1 MPRPDRRSVGEL
13 LADSDILAR
22 ETLAEVSTERAPA
35 MLRSWGHV
43 VQAAGRLWA
52 AMPPDSLLPRQ
63 PDPMVRLIGVG
74 AGISRAAAAARWP
87 GSGAAN
93 ERMLEISSNLTRAAL
108 LVERYGRDVQP
119 TSPAVRADIAA
130 AHARLLHTLYL
141 TAHSTSVAVQAW
153 LRQAENG
160 SRRSRGRGSRP
171 GAGDLA
177 AGRAAVDRLQV
188 FEQLAGAY
196 VAAHPVAVTALG
208 ERQPLPRPTRLQTAL
223 SGWHVQ
229 VHRTLHAQVDLPD
242 LVRIARVHA
251 LIVASYGVVAD
262 AAAQRGLA
270 DRQAVARVDPMLQQ
284 AELAWTRVA
293 QQVGRLVGTDGTT
306 DPALVR
312 AAAEIRAA
320 ITTTICTPT
329 GWARPG
335 QIAAR
340 TSLTTTGHTLQQ
352 ALVAGVDVAHQLR
365 DILTAHPHRTVPAPL
380 IALRLAAQAADRHG
394 PAKPQPARPA
404 GVSHQPTP
412 NQRVPLPPAF
422 RHELVATAEQAAAAS
437 QRASI
442 AAVASMSK
450 PAAVKGRVRPSRPLT
465 TSRAVP
471 RARGQRLG
479 PER

>member
-13 LADSDILAR
+13 LADSDMLAR
-22 ETLAEVSTERAPA
+22 ETLAEVSAEGAPA
-35 MLRSWGHV
+35 VLRSWGQV

-52 AMPPDSLLPRQ
+52 AMPPESLLPRQ
-63 PDPMVRLIGVG
+63 RDPMVRLVGVG
-74 AGISRAAAAARWP
+74 AGISRAAAAGRWP
-87 GSGAAN
+87 GGGAAD

-119 TSPAVRADIAA
+119 TSAAVRADIAA
-130 AHARLLHTLYL
+130 AHARLLHTLYV

-153 LRQAENG
+153 LQQAEDG
-160 SRRSRGRGSRP
+160 SRRSRGRGVSL

-196 VAAHPVAVTALG
+196 VAAHPVAITALG
-208 ERQPLPRPTRLQTAL
+208 ERQPLPRSTRLQSAL

-229 VHRTLHAQVDLPD
+229 VHRTLNAQVELLD

-262 AAAQRGLA
+262 AAGQRGLA
-270 DRQAVARVDPMLQQ
+270 DWQAVERMDLMLQQ

-293 QQVGRLVGTDGTT
+293 HQVGRLVGTDGTT

-312 AAAEIRAA
+312 AAAETRAVIA
-320 ITTTICTPT
+320 TTICTPT
-329 GWARPG
+329 GWARPD

-340 TSLTTTGHTLQQ
+340 ADLTTTGHTLQQ

-365 DILTAHPHRTVPAPL
+365 DVLTAHPHLTVPARL
-380 IALRLAAQAADRHG
+380 IALRLAAQATDRPD
-394 PAKPQPARPA
+394 PAHPEPAGPA

-412 NQRVPLPPAF
+412 NQRVPLPSAF
-422 RHELVATAEQAAAAS
+422 RDELVATAEQAAATS
-437 QRASI
+437 QRAFI
-442 AAVASMSK
+442 AAAVSMLK
-450 PAAVKGRVRPSRPLT
+450 PPAAGGVRQPRPLT
-465 TSRAVP
+465 TSRAVARP
-471 RARGQRLG
+471 RGQRLG